1 MKRIVVLKW
10 PWASN
15 AHVSVT
21 CHLSPGSL
29 LCCCDLLWPLSFVKL
44 PWFNCQICVWLIWPS
59 VTWYFLKFVSFLF
72 LLILKTEIFTYL
84 LSYIFSGLA
93 GIAAIAIGRALY
105 YRRYKRLASKYQHVE
120 FSQYLIHTRVY
131 AQGFFVVCATSI
143 VAKPVFEYLWKK
155 YVKPEDPSPS
165 DQPKSSTNE

>member
-1 MKRIVVLKW
+1 MTMSFKCTCFHHLPFISLSIIALSHPPGHCHVV
-10 PWASN
+10 
-15 AHVSVT
+15 VT
-21 CHLSPGSL
+21 FCELYHLTNYH
-29 LCCCDLLWPLSFVKL
+29 DLLNL
-44 PWFNCQICVWLIWPS
+44 CLI
-59 VTWYFLKFVSFLF
+59 VLTYMYLE
-72 LLILKTEIFTYL
+72 TEIFTIQHC
-84 LSYIFSGLA
+84 YIFSGLA
-93 GIAAIAIGRALY
+93 GIAAIVLGRALY

-165 DQPKSSTNE
+165 NQPKSTTNE

>member
-1 MKRIVVLKW
+1 MTDEKLTK
-10 PWASN
+10 SEMDS
-15 AHVSVT
+15 SVIRNWENK
-21 CHLSPGSL
+21 LSEEERARLAIMEWKS
-29 LCCCDLLWPLSFVKL
+29 DQKIDFKKPLRDY
-44 PWFNCQICVWLIWPS
+44 PQIG
-59 VTWYFLKFVSFLF
+59 F
-72 LLILKTEIFTYL
+72 
-84 LSYIFSGLA
+84 GLA
-93 GIAAIAIGRALY
+93 GIAAIVLGRALY

-165 DQPKSSTNE
+165 NQPNSTTNE

>member
-1 MKRIVVLKW
+1 MKWIVVLKW

-44 PWFNCQICVWLIWPS
+44 PWFV
-59 VTWYFLKFVSFLF
+59 KFVFDWFDLQLHGTFKNLSFFLF
-72 LLILKTEIFTYL
+72 LLILKTEILTNL

-165 DQPKSSTNE
+165 DQTKSSTNE

>member
-1 MKRIVVLKW
+1 M
-10 PWASN
+10 
-15 AHVSVT
+15 
-21 CHLSPGSL
+21 
-29 LCCCDLLWPLSFVKL
+29 
-44 PWFNCQICVWLIWPS
+44 
-59 VTWYFLKFVSFLF
+59 F
-72 LLILKTEIFTYL
+72 LLILKTEIFTNL
-84 LSYIFSGLA
+84 LSYTFSGLA

-165 DQPKSSTNE
+165 DQTKSSTNE

>member
-1 MKRIVVLKW
+1 MVLLKI
-10 PWASN
+10 
-15 AHVSVT
+15 
-21 CHLSPGSL
+21 CQF
-29 LCCCDLLWPLSFVKL
+29 FV
-44 PWFNCQICVWLIWPS
+44 
-59 VTWYFLKFVSFLF
+59 FVNLE
-72 LLILKTEIFTYL
+72 TEIFTYL

>member
-1 MKRIVVLKW
+1 MKWIVVLKW

-44 PWFNCQICVWLIWPS
+44 PWFVKFVFDWFDLQ
-59 VTWYFLKFVSFLF
+59 FVSFLF
-72 LLILKTEIFTYL
+72 LLILKTEIFTNL

>member
-1 MKRIVVLKW
+1 MPDGKLTESEMDSSGIRNWENKLSEEERARIAIMEWKNDQKIDYKKPLKDY
-10 PWASN
+10 P
-15 AHVSVT
+15 
-21 CHLSPGSL
+21 
-29 LCCCDLLWPLSFVKL
+29 
-44 PWFNCQICVWLIWPS
+44 QIG
-59 VTWYFLKFVSFLF
+59 F
-72 LLILKTEIFTYL
+72 
-84 LSYIFSGLA
+84 GLA

-155 YVKPEDPSPS
+155 YVKPEDPSPQINQNHLLMNS
-165 DQPKSSTNE
+165 QT